1 MKGFWRGGMGVTT
14 VSLGITILA
23 ISSHPAFAAE
33 KRSEA
38 SSYALS
44 PTQKRYIKTYG
55 YPEQFVLLFVSEELD
70 PEKRVRR
77 VLPQPR
83 RLEAWLYLTRE
94 RYVIFDNG
102 YFSEEM
108 PTRVVIEDPEIL
120 PPTDL
125 NPTQFTPATTKGDI
139 RARYGQPDT
148 VEPVKLGRHRIE
160 VYRYLTPSKGIKSF
174 TFFDGRLQAIVAG
187 FAILPEPGAVGQQK

>member
-55 YPEQFVLLFVSEELD
+55 HPEQFILVFVTEEVD
-70 PEKRVRR
+70 FQERIKR

-102 YFSEEM
+102 YFTEEV
-108 PTRVVIEDPEIL
+108 PTGVPIDDPEIL

-125 NPTQFTPATTKGDI
+125 HPTQFSPATRKNDLRSRFG
-139 RARYGQPDT
+139 APDK
-148 VEPVKLGRHRIE
+148 VESTRLGRHLVE
-160 VYRYLTPSKGIKSF
+160 VYRYLAPPKGIKSF
-174 TFFDGRLQAIVAG
+174 TFFDNRLQSVVAG
-187 FAILPEPGAVGQQK
+187 FAILPPEGAIQGKK

>member
-1 MKGFWRGGMGVTT
+1 MGVTT

-23 ISSHPAFAAE
+23 ISSYPAFAAE

-102 YFSEEM
+102 YFTEEV
-108 PTRVVIEDPEIL
+108 PTGVPVEDPEIF

-125 NPTQFTPATTKGDI
+125 HPTQFTPATKIADL
-139 RARYGQPDT
+139 RARFGAPDKLEST
-148 VEPVKLGRHRIE
+148 RLGRHLVEI
-160 VYRYLTPSKGIKSF
+160 YRYLTPSKGIKSF
-174 TFFDGRLQAIVAG
+174 TFFDNRLQSVVAG
-187 FAILPEPGAVGQQK
+187 FAILPESGAVDQQK

>member
-1 MKGFWRGGMGVTT
+1 MLFR
-14 VSLGITILA
+14 STILA

-38 SSYALS
+38 SSWALS
-44 PTQKRYIKTYG
+44 PTQKRYVKTYG
-55 YPEQFVLLFVSEELD
+55 YPEQFILVFVTEEVD
-70 PEKRVRR
+70 FQKRIKR

-102 YFSEEM
+102 YFNEEV
-108 PTRVVIEDPEIL
+108 PTGVPIEDPEIL

-125 NPTQFTPATTKGDI
+125 HPTQFTSATKIADLRSRFG
-139 RARYGQPDT
+139 APDK
-148 VEPVKLGRHRIE
+148 VESTRLGRHLVE
-160 VYRYLTPSKGIKSF
+160 VYRYLTDRKSTRLNSSHIQKSRMPSS
-174 TFFDGRLQAIVAG
+174 A
-187 FAILPEPGAVGQQK
+187 

>member
-44 PTQKRYIKTYG
+44 PTQKRYVKTYG
-55 YPEQFVLLFVSEELD
+55 YPEQFILVFVTEEVD
-70 PEKRVRR
+70 FQERIKR

-94 RYVIFDNG
+94 RYVIFDDG
-102 YFSEEM
+102 YFTEEV
-108 PTRVVIEDPEIL
+108 PTGVPIEDPEIL

-125 NPTQFTPATTKGDI
+125 HPTQFTSATKIADLRSRFG
-139 RARYGQPDT
+139 APDK
-148 VEPVKLGRHRIE
+148 VESTRLGRHLVE
-160 VYRYLTPSKGIKSF
+160 VYRYLAPSKGIKSF
-174 TFFDGRLQAIVAG
+174 TFFDNRLQSVVAG
-187 FAILPEPGAVGQQK
+187 FAILPPEGAIQGKK